1 MDVFK
6 HMIQFYWSQTEAS
19 LYFKLYLAFLTCIFP
34 TTKFLKLINTCRC
47 KDHLMI
53 SNAFNWLDQG
63 FSIIVMPLSIA
74 DFIHSISI
82 LTVHASSYLVV
93 VWILVDSENLF
104 VMLVQFQVLER
115 HLVLVLLQI
124 KRWDTGIFRDI
135 LTQFSSDLCWK
146 PISFQLPWFIF
157 YLCYFN

>member
-1 MDVFK
+1 
-6 HMIQFYWSQTEAS
+6 
-19 LYFKLYLAFLTCIFP
+19 
-34 TTKFLKLINTCRC
+34 
-47 KDHLMI
+47 
-53 SNAFNWLDQG
+53 
-63 FSIIVMPLSIA
+63 MPLSIA

-124 KRWDTGIFRDI
+124 KR
-135 LTQFSSDLCWK
+135 
-146 PISFQLPWFIF
+146 
-157 YLCYFN
+157 